1 MDLRWER
8 MNRKDG
14 IKIRLGPVIATALI
28 LILLP
33 ASSAAAEMGNETGG
47 SEQPGAMVLI
57 PSKQDVTG
65 NWRLILED
73 NATRYANLTLYQADD
88 AVFGYGN
95 LTSEN
100 STRMLT
106 AGGSMESDHLELF
119 FITQEEDLILRLVS
133 VVDGGCLSGDYR
145 GYAREGEEMR
155 GNVSGC
161 MCVSGETKFGPV
173 PPPTPIEGY
182 WGTWFGNYWG
192 NRWQLFDLFT

>member
-1 MDLRWER
+1 

-14 IKIRLGPVIATALI
+14 IKNRLRPIIATALI

-47 SEQPGAMVLI
+47 SDQPGALVLI

-73 NATRYANLTLYQADD
+73 NVTRYANLTLYQADD

-100 STRMLT
+100 STRMVS
-106 AGGSMESDHLELF
+106 AGGSFEENLLELF

-145 GYAREGEEMR
+145 GYAREGEEML

-161 MCVSGETKFGPV
+161 MYVSGETKSQPV
-173 PPPTPIEGY
+173 LVPEPIHIDWSSWFDWY
-182 WGTWFGNYWG
+182 WYNKWH
-192 NRWQLFDLFT
+192 FDLFP

>member
-1 MDLRWER
+1 
-8 MNRKDG
+8 MNRKDV
-14 IKIRLGPVIATALI
+14 IKIRLGSIIATALI
-28 LILLP
+28 LILVP
-33 ASSAAAEMGNETGG
+33 TSSAAAEMDNETGG
-47 SEQPGAMVLI
+47 SDQPGALVLI

-88 AVFGYGN
+88 VVFGYGN

-100 STRMLT
+100 STRMVS
-106 AGGSMESDHLELF
+106 AGGSFEENLLELF
-119 FITQEEDLILRLVS
+119 FISQEEDLILRLVS

-145 GYAREGEEMR
+145 GYAMEGEEMR
-155 GNVSGC
+155 GEASGC
-161 MCVSGETKFGPV
+161 MYLSGETKFGPV